1 MNIYIS
7 TGGYKDKKGTE
18 VFDKLKSEGIENIE
32 FSGGIYIKNFEKHFY
47 KNIKSYNNC
56 TQLHNYFP
64 PPSKSFVFN
73 LSSKNKIISKASIDL
88 VKKNIIRS
96 KKIGTQ
102 FYSFHAGFRIDPN
115 FKDLGKQIN
124 RGMLITKKEALNI
137 FYKRVIELSK
147 FAKKYGIK
155 LFIENNVISK
165 KNLKKFKTNPFLLTT
180 PNEII
185 SFFNKLSKKSN
196 NIGLLLDVAHLK
208 VSSKTLKFD
217 LQKAH
222 SSLKKY
228 INAYHLSDNNGITDS
243 NKKFS
248 KNAWFWK
255 HFKKKTDFI
264 TIEVY
269 NVSGKEYAD
278 LLEIVKKKAL

>member
-1 MNIYIS
+1 MIFIS
-7 TGGYKDKKGTE
+7 TGGFNKKKGT
-18 VFDKLKSEGIENIE
+18 DSYKYLKSKGFKNIE
-32 FSGGIYIKNFEKHFY
+32 FSGGKFIKNFNKKIKFY
-47 KNIKSYNNC
+47 KDN
-56 TQLHNYFP
+56 TQIHNYFP
-64 PPSKSFVFN
+64 PPKKPFVLN
-73 LSSKNKIISKASIDL
+73 LSSKNKTISSRSIKF
-88 VKKNIIRS
+88 VKKNIINS
-96 KKIGTQ
+96 KKIGSK